1 MMLKDILKREKGFY
15 ILYLVSLLLDVCTSL
30 WIANLLQ
37 RITDAILE
45 ANRVKILSLIL
56 ESGILLI
63 AIMMISIMAMI
74 SESKYKKNTIISY
87 RKIVFHNL
95 VNKRF
100 SEFEKSK
107 TSQYL
112 SGVTNDVQSIEEN
125 YLLSSATIC
134 STIFM
139 SIGAIAL
146 MIHYSL
152 LLTFV
157 TIVLMMIPIII
168 SITWGK
174 RLKIRNAIYHK
185 QIHFWLVKFQII
197 CRGFR

>member
-74 SESKYKKNTIISY
+74 SESKYKKNTI
-87 RKIVFHNL
+87 
-95 VNKRF
+95 
-100 SEFEKSK
+100 
-107 TSQYL
+107 
-112 SGVTNDVQSIEEN
+112 
-125 YLLSSATIC
+125 
-134 STIFM
+134 
-139 SIGAIAL
+139 
-146 MIHYSL
+146 
-152 LLTFV
+152 
-157 TIVLMMIPIII
+157 
-168 SITWGK
+168 
-174 RLKIRNAIYHK
+174 
-185 QIHFWLVKFQII
+185 
-197 CRGFR
+197 